1 MAYVGAMLRLAS
13 NGRARFSLRAVAV
26 AAVSLASVV
35 FVAFVAAGAGCARS
49 SVQRDPPASCSK
61 LGDSCT
67 YAPGKL
73 GVCVEPVDGKRG
85 LVCQSQH

>member
-1 MAYVGAMLRLAS
+1 MAYGAAMVRPAPI
-13 NGRARFSLRAVAV
+13 GRVRSALRALAV
-26 AAVSLASVV
+26 AALSLASVAP
-35 FVAFVAAGAGCARS
+35 VAFVAGCARS
-49 SVQRDPPASCSK
+49 SVQRDPPASCSR